1 MEIIRGEGVILSYYN
16 GGEYLPFACMRSITL
31 NLLGDFIGK
40 STIGSGDW
48 KEKEISAL
56 DWNFNGEGIPYFVMS
71 GYVDIDFFI
80 DTWLAKTPIQV
91 QCFITGES
99 GTNIQLSG
107 YGIFTNISI
116 TGSVNNVASVN
127 FTGEGTGE
135 LVKT

>member
-1 MEIIRGEGVILSYYN
+1 MEIIRGEGVILSYYDS
-16 GGEYLPFACMRSITL
+16 GQYLPFACMRSITI
-31 NLLGDFIGK
+31 NLLADFIGK

-91 QCFITGES
+91 QCIITGES
-99 GTNIQLSG
+99 GTDITLTG
-107 YGIFTNISI
+107 YGVFTNITI
-116 TGSVNNVASVN
+116 NGSVNNTATVS

-135 LVKT
+135 LIKT